1 MPETPQ
7 TTPARVDEDELELAR
22 RLFDAAR
29 HGQTGLLS
37 TFLRRGVS
45 PDLQNTGG
53 DTFLTLA
60 AYHRRPETVAM
71 LLELGADPALAND
84 RGQLPLVCAVFKQD
98 AQSAR
103 LLLDAGADPDAGTPT
118 ARQTAQMLGSAE
130 LTALL
135 DGGDRDGDGAA
146 GA

>member
-1 MPETPQ
+1 MSETPQ

-29 HGQTGLLS
+29 HGQTGLLG

-71 LLELGADPALAND
+71 LLELGADPAE
-84 RGQLPLVCAVFKQD
+84 G
-98 AQSAR
+98 
-103 LLLDAGADPDAGTPT
+103 
-118 ARQTAQMLGSAE
+118 
-130 LTALL
+130 LL
-135 DGGDRDGDGAA
+135 DGVARPPLSREWNEAQA
-146 GA
+146 EL